1 MIKEIIKCTL
11 PTDRRLA
18 FTQPHIFLLAVI
30 NGCDTGGADAT
41 KQCVSF
47 DKFKSTMQ
55 IVDLNAIGSVAGC
68 MQCGTVVP
76 KWVVIDRSPELAQTV
91 FTNDI

>member
-1 MIKEIIKCTL
+1 
-11 PTDRRLA
+11 
-18 FTQPHIFLLAVI
+18 
-30 NGCDTGGADAT
+30 
-41 KQCVSF
+41 
-47 DKFKSTMQ
+47 MQ
-55 IVDLNAIGSVAGC
+55 IVDLNAIGSVAGR